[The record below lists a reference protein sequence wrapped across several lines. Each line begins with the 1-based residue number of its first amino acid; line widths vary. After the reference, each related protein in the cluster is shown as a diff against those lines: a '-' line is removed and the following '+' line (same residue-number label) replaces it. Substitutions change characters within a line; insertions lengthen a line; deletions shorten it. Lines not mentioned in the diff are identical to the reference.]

1 MNRIKLMMALVL
13 LLIVPIKNYAGDII
27 PKPQKYIEGTHSFP
41 LQGNTKILYHHQ
53 LRPMANLLFERIA
66 APTGWDLEIQES
78 AKARKNCIFLNIDT
92 TISGNKEAYHLTINS
107 KQVIITGQTEAG
119 VFNGI
124 QTMLQL
130 MPVAIYSKQ
139 RQRNV
144 DWKIQGAEIEDAPL
158 YPWRGMM
165 LDASRYFY
173 DKDYVMH
180 LIDMM
185 GMYKMNVLHLHL
197 IDDAGWRLEVKKYPK
212 LTSIGGFRG
221 EGHERTGGYYTQD
234 DIREMVAYAAL
245 RNVEIIPEIE
255 IPAHTLAAI
264 AAYPHLSCTERDFK
278 VPLQHFISRDL
289 YCVGKESTFEFLEDV
304 FDETFQLFPSE
315 YIHIGGDEAKYDRW
329 EKCSHCQKR
338 KRDLGLENEAGLQ
351 VYFTQR
357 IQEMVKKK
365 GKTIVGWDEMLEKG
379 LNEKAVGMVWHNNE
393 KAITGTRDGH
403 DVVMALTGY
412 CYFDVAESKIP
423 GEVKAATWLPPIS
436 LEKVYAFN
444 PMIRGIDEKY
454 RSQVLGGHATL
465 WSDQF
470 IHGTILQEIIP
481 INENRSEK
489 YFDYLTFPRM
499 AALAEACWT
508 PVENKEWS
516 DFEKRMFTHYQRLDQ
531 AGYGYRVPQPK
542 LMSKEQKNGQYEIT
556 LANVVE
562 GAKIHYTSD
571 GLPPNPYSPVYTKPV
586 RVEKLSD
593 FQAITVV
600 TRKQYSLPLYFPEKY
615 ERFKPYGQLLNEWK
629 PSLIRGKTFTEL
641 MMNATGKIDQNG
653 MYELSFWHIEG
664 THKLEIQSVEI
675 YKNGNKIAEDLHTGF
690 TGIKSKDNIYKFS
703 IDQYETGASFTIKA
717 MVRGDSGNDS
727 NGVIFIKRK

>member
-41 LQGNTKILYHHQ
+41 LQGNTKILYHRQ

-508 PVENKEWS
+508 PVENKEWF